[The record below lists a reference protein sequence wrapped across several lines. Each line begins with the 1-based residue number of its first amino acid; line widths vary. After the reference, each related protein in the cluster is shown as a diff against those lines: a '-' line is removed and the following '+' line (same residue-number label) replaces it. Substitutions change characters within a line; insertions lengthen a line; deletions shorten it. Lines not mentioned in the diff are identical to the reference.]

1 MLLRNKIACVLLI
14 FCASGI
20 QPVAAQPPLPAA
32 EAVFDYQDT
41 LYFTWAGL
49 RLGQLTLHMQQRD
62 DGHYTMTTDGKTGG
76 IVSLFNSH
84 RSHSIAEGIHK
95 ESRYIPAVFRS
106 EYVDDG
112 EKKRV
117 EVLYDTDG
125 NPTSELIDPPREEIR
140 PLVPEEAKRHTLD
153 ILSGF
158 FQMRQELITAL
169 QQGKK
174 AFSVTI
180 YDGKR
185 LFRVDATIMSTA
197 QNVLIHATDTLLP
210 SLKLRLQRVAL
221 AGYKEK
227 ELKNIAKR
235 NPPIDLYVE
244 PERLVPFGLSLR
256 VYGARLEAWIKPDQK
271 QKEFEKK

>member
-1 MLLRNKIACVLLI
+1 MFLKNKIACVLLI
-14 FCASGI
+14 FCASGF
-20 QPVAAQPPLPAA
+20 QPATAQPALPAA

-49 RLGQLTLHMQQRD
+49 RLGQLTLHMQQQE
-62 DGHYTMTTDGKTGG
+62 DGHYFMTTEGKTGG

-84 RSHSIAEGIHK
+84 HSYSRAEGIHK
-95 ESRYIPAVFRS
+95 ELRYIPALFRS

-117 EVLYDTDG
+117 EIVYDTDG
-125 NPTSELIDPPREEIR
+125 NPTRETIEPPREEIR
-140 PLVPEEAKRHTLD
+140 PLVPEEAKQHTLD
-153 ILSGF
+153 ILSSF

-185 LFRVDATIMSTA
+185 LLRVDATIMSTA
-197 QNVLIHATDTLLP
+197 QNVLIHATDTLVP

-256 VYGARLEAWIKPDQK
+256 VYGARLEAWIKPARKPEDA
-271 QKEFEKK
+271 KKK